1 MEHRSRPR
9 LTPFGAIV
17 LGALVLGLVAL
28 FAASHV
34 VQTIGFTVVVVM
46 ILILLADRIP
56 ERLKWFL
63 TPPQLRKAAGI
74 TRPERV
80 ARGRRPPA
88 PTPPEREDRYRDGDD
103 RDPHRRRPPSR
114 GA

>member
-34 VQTIGFTVVVVM
+34 VQTIGFVVVVVM
-46 ILILLADRIP
+46 VLILLADRIP
-56 ERLKWFL
+56 ERLKWLL

-74 TRPERV
+74 SRPEQV
-80 ARGRRPPA
+80 ARGKRHGD
-88 PTPPEREDRYRDGDD
+88 ERDRDRDGDPGRD
-103 RDPHRRRPPSR
+103 RHRPPSR